1 MLFGSVGSAMMTII
15 QRSWARRGNCPVDTT
30 QYDETIHD
38 MMTLE
43 LKALTVKSHSSYYE
57 QVRICCGGG
66 EVTLRGVS
74 SAGRPLGKPTT
85 SGPLASRGRG
95 YFAPEPASRTRP
107 RRTWATYGHHR
118 PQGAEMGGPN
128 VWTVEACASKSDGLV
143 TSPGTGGGIASSGPK
158 LLRSTIRFRGV
169 TRLCVKGAHRWG
181 ILCKWDADDDSLADV
196 AAQRNSSLTLPH

>member
-15 QRSWARRGNCPVDTT
+15 QR
-30 QYDETIHD
+30 YDETIHD

-57 QVRICCGGG
+57 QVRYA
-66 EVTLRGVS
+66 RGVS

-143 TSPGTGGGIASSGPK
+143 TSPGTGGGIASPGPK